1 MFTSE
6 ICMPSE
12 NFVPMLSVS
21 GLNVFHANL
30 QVVWDLS
37 FHVNK
42 GELVTM
48 IGPNGAGKTTTVET
62 IVGPN
67 RNATGSILLEGECIL
82 GSHPYDL
89 FRKGLALVREK
100 REIFPAMP
108 VIENLLLGGTGNL
121 NTKKSLDRI
130 FRLFPVLQERKQ
142 QMAGTLSGGEQQML
156 AIGRSLMSEP
166 RLLILDEPSTGLS
179 PILTGQVF
187 RSLEQ
192 LGREGMTILLLEQ
205 NVRNAL
211 AMCDRGYVL
220 ENGRIV
226 QEGRS
231 KELLHDP
238 RIQKAYLGF

>member
-1 MFTSE
+1 
-6 ICMPSE
+6 
-12 NFVPMLSVS
+12 MLKVDR
-21 GLNVFHANL
+21 LNVFHANL

-62 IVGPN
+62 IVGLN
-67 RNATGSILLEGECIL
+67 RTAAGSILFDGESIL
-82 GSHPYDL
+82 GNTPYDL
-89 FRKGLALVREK
+89 FRKGLALVPEK
-100 REIFPAMP
+100 REIFPTMP
-108 VIENLLLGGTGNL
+108 VIENLLLGGTANPDR
-121 NTKKSLDRI
+121 KKSLDRI
-130 FRLFPVLQERKQ
+130 FRLFPVLLEREQ
-142 QMAGTLSGGEQQML
+142 QHAGTLSGGEQQML
-156 AIGRSLMSEP
+156 AIGRALMSEP

-179 PILTGQVF
+179 PLLTGQVF
-187 RSLEQ
+187 RALEQ

-211 AMCDRGYVL
+211 AMCNRGYVL

-226 QEGRS
+226 QEGKS

>member
-1 MFTSE
+1 
-6 ICMPSE
+6 
-12 NFVPMLSVS
+12 MLTVS

-30 QVVWDLS
+30 QVVWDLT
-37 FHVNK
+37 FHVSK

-62 IVGPN
+62 IIGLN
-67 RNATGSILLEGECIL
+67 RNATGSIRFDGENIL

-89 FRKGLALVREK
+89 FNKGLALVPEK
-100 REIFPAMP
+100 REIFPNMP
-108 VIENLLLGGTGNL
+108 VIENLILGGTGH
-121 NTKKSLDRI
+121 TDTEKSFDRVY
-130 FRLFPVLQERKQ
+130 RLFPVLKERQQ

-156 AIGRSLMSEP
+156 AIGRALMSEP

-179 PILTGQVF
+179 PILTAQVF

-226 QEGRS
+226 QEGKS
-231 KELLHDP
+231 KALLHDP

>member
-1 MFTSE
+1 
-6 ICMPSE
+6 
-12 NFVPMLSVS
+12 MLTVS
-21 GLNVFHANL
+21 GLNVFHGNL

-62 IVGPN
+62 IIGLN
-67 RNATGSILLEGECIL
+67 RKATGSIMFDRENIL
-82 GSHPYDL
+82 GSPPYNL
-89 FRKGLALVREK
+89 FQKGLALVPEK
-100 REIFPAMP
+100 REIFPTMP
-108 VIENLLLGGTGNL
+108 VIENLLLGGIR
-121 NTKKSLDRI
+121 NTDPDKTLAHI
-130 FRLFPVLQERKQ
+130 YHLFPVLEERQ
-142 QMAGTLSGGEQQML
+142 RQMAGTLSGGEQQML
-156 AIGRSLMSEP
+156 AIGRALMSEP

-179 PILTGQVF
+179 PLLTGQVF

-211 AMCDRGYVL
+211 AMCNRGYVL

-226 QEGRS
+226 QEGYS
-231 KELLHDP
+231 KDLLHDP
-238 RIQKAYLGF
+238 RIQKSYLGF

>member
-1 MFTSE
+1 
-6 ICMPSE
+6 
-12 NFVPMLSVS
+12 MLKVD

-62 IVGPN
+62 IVGLN
-67 RNATGSILLEGECIL
+67 RNATGSILFDGESIL
-82 GSHPYDL
+82 GDTPYDL
-89 FRKGLALVREK
+89 FRKGLALVPEK
-100 REIFPAMP
+100 REIFPTMP
-108 VIENLLLGGTGNL
+108 VIENLLLGGTTNP
-121 NTKKSLDRI
+121 NRQKSLDRI
-130 FRLFPVLQERKQ
+130 FRLFPVLQEREQ
-142 QMAGTLSGGEQQML
+142 QHAGTLSGGEQQML
-156 AIGRSLMSEP
+156 AIGRALMSDP

-179 PILTGQVF
+179 PLLTGQVF
-187 RSLEQ
+187 RALEQ

-211 AMCDRGYVL
+211 AMCNRGYVL

-226 QEGRS
+226 QEGKS

>member
-1 MFTSE
+1 
-6 ICMPSE
+6 
-12 NFVPMLSVS
+12 MLKISK
-21 GLNVFHANL
+21 LNVFHSNL

-62 IVGPN
+62 IIGLN
-67 RNATGSILLEGECIL
+67 RNANGSILFDGESVL
-82 GSHPYDL
+82 GHHPYDL
-89 FRKGLALVREK
+89 FRKGLALVPEK

-108 VIENLLLGGTGNL
+108 VIENLLLGGTGNPD
-121 NTKKSLDRI
+121 TKKSLDRI
-130 FRLFPVLQERKQ
+130 FRLFPVLQEREQ

-156 AIGRSLMSEP
+156 AIGRALMSEP

-179 PILTGQVF
+179 PLLVGQVF

-211 AMCDRGYVL
+211 AMCNRGYVL

-226 QEGRS
+226 QEGKS

>member
-1 MFTSE
+1 
-6 ICMPSE
+6 
-12 NFVPMLSVS
+12 MLTVS
-21 GLNVFHANL
+21 GLDVFHANL

-37 FHVNK
+37 FHVAK

-62 IVGPN
+62 IVGLN
-67 RNATGSILLEGECIL
+67 RNATGSIRFDGMEIL
-82 GSHPYDL
+82 GMHPYDL
-89 FRKGLALVREK
+89 FRKGLALVPEK
-100 REIFPAMP
+100 REIFPTMP
-108 VIENLLLGGTGNL
+108 VIENLHLGGTGNPDP
-121 NTKKSLDRI
+121 KKSLDRI
-130 FRLFPVLQERKQ
+130 FRLFPVLKEREQ
-142 QMAGTLSGGEQQML
+142 QHAGTLSGGEQQML
-156 AIGRSLMSEP
+156 AIGRALMSEP

-179 PILTGQVF
+179 PLLTGQVF

-211 AMCDRGYVL
+211 AMCNRGYVL

-226 QEGRS
+226 QEGKS

>member
-1 MFTSE
+1 
-6 ICMPSE
+6 
-12 NFVPMLSVS
+12 MLTVS
-21 GLNVFHANL
+21 GLSVFHANL

-62 IVGPN
+62 IVGIN
-67 RNATGSILLEGECIL
+67 RKASGSIMFDGENIL

-89 FRKGLALVREK
+89 FKKGLALVPEK
-100 REIFPAMP
+100 REIFPSMP
-108 VIENLLLGGTGNL
+108 VIENFLLGGTGNE
-121 NTKKSLDRI
+121 NPGKSLDRI
-130 FRLFPVLQERKQ
+130 FRLFPILKERQQ

-156 AIGRSLMSEP
+156 AISRSLMSEP

-211 AMCDRGYVL
+211 AMCNRGYVL

-226 QEGRS
+226 QEGGS

>member
-1 MFTSE
+1 LTGDLK
-6 ICMPSE
+6 I
-12 NFVPMLSVS
+12 MLTVS
-21 GLNVFHANL
+21 GLNVFHSNL

-37 FHVNK
+37 FHVDK

-62 IVGPN
+62 IVGIN
-67 RNATGSILLEGECIL
+67 RKATGLIVFDGKNIL
-82 GSHPYDL
+82 GSRPYDL
-89 FRKGLALVREK
+89 FRKGLALVPEK
-100 REIFPAMP
+100 REIFPGMP
-108 VIENLLLGGTGNL
+108 VIENLLLGGTGN
-121 NTKKSLDRI
+121 KDPEKSLDRI
-130 FRLFPVLQERKQ
+130 FRLFPVLREREQ
-142 QMAGTLSGGEQQML
+142 QKAGTLSGGEQQML
-156 AIGRSLMSEP
+156 AIGRALMSEP

-179 PILTGQVF
+179 PLLTGQVF

-211 AMCDRGYVL
+211 AMCNRGYVL

>member
-1 MFTSE
+1 
-6 ICMPSE
+6 
-12 NFVPMLSVS
+12 MLTVS
-21 GLNVFHANL
+21 GLNIFHGNL
-30 QVVWDLS
+30 QVVWDLT
-37 FHVNK
+37 FRVNK

-62 IVGPN
+62 IVGLN
-67 RNATGSILLEGECIL
+67 RKASGTILFNGESIL

-89 FRKGLALVREK
+89 FKKGLALVPEK
-100 REIFPAMP
+100 REIFPTMP
-108 VIENLLLGGTGNL
+108 VIENLLLGGTANR
-121 NTKKSLDRI
+121 NSDKALDRI
-130 FRLFPVLQERKQ
+130 FRLFPILQERMK

-156 AIGRSLMSEP
+156 AIGRALMSEP

-231 KELLHDP
+231 KELMHDP

>member
-1 MFTSE
+1 VLT
-6 ICMPSE
+6 
-12 NFVPMLSVS
+12 VS
-21 GLNVFHANL
+21 GLNIFHGNL
-30 QVVWDLS
+30 QIIWDLS
-37 FHVNK
+37 FHVEK

-62 IVGPN
+62 IVGLN
-67 RNATGSILLEGECIL
+67 RKATGSILFNGEPIL
-82 GSHPYDL
+82 GSQPYDL
-89 FRKGLALVREK
+89 FRQGLALVPEK
-100 REIFPAMP
+100 REIFPTMP
-108 VIENLLLGGTGNL
+108 VIENLLLGASGNPDPG
-121 NTKKSLDRI
+121 KSLDRI
-130 FRLFPVLQERKQ
+130 FRLFPVLQERQ
-142 QMAGTLSGGEQQML
+142 RQMAGTLSGGEQQML
-156 AIGRSLMSEP
+156 AIGRALMSEP

-211 AMCDRGYVL
+211 AMCNRGYVL

-231 KELLHDP
+231 KELMHDP

>member
-1 MFTSE
+1 
-6 ICMPSE
+6 
-12 NFVPMLSVS
+12 MLTVS
-21 GLNVFHANL
+21 GLDVFHANL

-37 FHVNK
+37 FHVDK

-62 IVGPN
+62 IVGIN
-67 RNATGSILLEGECIL
+67 RKATGSILFDGENIL
-82 GSHPYDL
+82 GNHPYDL
-89 FRKGLALVREK
+89 FKKGLALVPEK

-108 VIENLLLGGTGNL
+108 VIENLLLGGTGNPHPD
-121 NTKKSLDRI
+121 KSLDRI
-130 FRLFPVLQERKQ
+130 FRLFPILKERQ
-142 QMAGTLSGGEQQML
+142 QQAAGTLSGGEQQML
-156 AIGRSLMSEP
+156 AIGRALMSEP

-179 PILTGQVF
+179 PLLTSQVF

-211 AMCDRGYVL
+211 AMCNRGYVL

-226 QEGRS
+226 QEGKS

>member
-1 MFTSE
+1 
-6 ICMPSE
+6 
-12 NFVPMLSVS
+12 MLIVS
-21 GLNVFHANL
+21 GLNIFHGNL
-30 QVVWDLS
+30 QVVWNLS

-62 IVGPN
+62 IIGLN
-67 RNATGSILLEGECIL
+67 RKAHGSILFDGESIL
-82 GSHPYDL
+82 GHHPYDL
-89 FRKGLALVREK
+89 FRRGLALVPEK
-100 REIFPAMP
+100 REIFPNLP
-108 VIENLLLGGTGNL
+108 VIENLLLGGTGNSDPD
-121 NTKKSLDRI
+121 KSLDRI
-130 FRLFPVLQERKQ
+130 FRLFPILQERQ
-142 QMAGTLSGGEQQML
+142 RQMAGTLSGGEQQML
-156 AIGRSLMSEP
+156 AIGRALMSEP

-231 KELLHDP
+231 KELMHDP

>member
-1 MFTSE
+1 
-6 ICMPSE
+6 
-12 NFVPMLSVS
+12 MLTVS

-37 FHVNK
+37 FRVNK

-62 IVGPN
+62 IVGLN
-67 RNATGSILLEGECIL
+67 RKATGSIVFDGESIL
-82 GSHPYDL
+82 GSTPYDL
-89 FRKGLALVREK
+89 FRKGLALVPEK
-100 REIFPAMP
+100 REIFPTMP
-108 VIENLLLGGTGNL
+108 VIENLRLGGTGNPDPG
-121 NTKKSLDRI
+121 KSLDRI
-130 FRLFPVLQERKQ
+130 FRLFPVLKEREQ
-142 QMAGTLSGGEQQML
+142 QHAGTLSGGEQQML
-156 AIGRSLMSEP
+156 AIGRALMSEP

-179 PILTGQVF
+179 PLLTGQVF

-211 AMCDRGYVL
+211 AMCNRGYVL

-226 QEGRS
+226 QEGKS

>member
-1 MFTSE
+1 
-6 ICMPSE
+6 
-12 NFVPMLSVS
+12 MLSVS
-21 GLNVFHANL
+21 GLNVFHGNL

-42 GELVTM
+42 GEIVTM

-62 IVGPN
+62 VIGLN
-67 RNATGSILLEGECIL
+67 RKATGSVLFDGKPIL
-82 GSHPYDL
+82 GHHPNEL
-89 FRKGLALVREK
+89 FAKGLALVPEK
-100 REIFPAMP
+100 REIFPSMP
-108 VIENLLLGGTGNL
+108 VIENLRLGGTGNRDPDATL
-121 NTKKSLDRI
+121 ARI
-130 FRLFPVLQERKQ
+130 FRLFPVLHERERQE
-142 QMAGTLSGGEQQML
+142 AGTLSGGEQQML
-156 AIGRSLMSEP
+156 AIGRALMSEP

-179 PILTGQVF
+179 PLLTGQVF

-226 QEGRS
+226 QEGTS
-231 KELLHDP
+231 KELLQDT